1 MRFAILAAVLCLAAL
16 PVRAQLESVVSFR
29 APAFPLVAHDPY
41 FSVWSQ
47 ADRLTDT
54 WPTHWTGATMAL
66 CGMARIDGNVYR
78 FAGAPVHDIAAMEQ
92 TGVEVWPTRTVYRFQ
107 QNGVEL
113 AVTFLSPLLPDDL
126 DLVSRPVT
134 YVMIEA
140 RAIDGKSH
148 EVSLYLDVSGEWAV
162 HKPDQEVVWS
172 RFRFGNLD
180 AMRIGTDAQPVL
192 ARAGDDRRIDW
203 GYLYLATPSAGGQT
217 SVMAPDTAARTGF
230 IKRGALP
237 ANDDQKMPR
246 PANQAWPVLAVQFDL
261 GVVTDQPATRRVLL
275 AYDDLY
281 AIELFGRKLK
291 PYWQRDGLE
300 IGALLPAADDQFAD
314 LDARC
319 REFDR
324 TLLEE
329 LRRVGGGR
337 YAAIC
342 SLAYRTALAGQKL
355 AAGFDGAP
363 LMFPKENHSNGC
375 IATVDVIYPAAPI
388 FLYFNTAMLKAQ
400 LKPVLDYAASARW
413 PWPFAPHDL
422 GAYPL
427 ANGQV
432 YGGGEKTEENQMP
445 VEESANMLLMLA
457 AIGKIDGNAD
467 FAAAWWPAIMKWA
480 EYLREKGLDPEN
492 QLCTDDFAGHLAH
505 NANLSI
511 KAILALGS
519 YGILCEMTGRAGD
532 AQTYRALAAEM
543 AQQWL
548 KMADD
553 GDHYRL
559 AFDKPGTWS
568 QKYNLVW
575 DKMLGLNLFPAEV
588 ARKEVAH
595 YLRVQNKYGL
605 PLDNR
610 KDYTKLDW
618 LFWSATLAEKRD
630 GFEAIIAPAY
640 AFVIET
646 PDRVPLTDW
655 YDTKTAQRVGFT
667 GRPVIGG
674 LFIKA
679 LAEKM
684 IGAPP
689 VQP

>member
-1 MRFAILAAVLCLAAL
+1 MRIAFLAALVFLAAL
-16 PVRAQLESVVSFR
+16 PVRAQLSPVVSFR

-66 CGMARIDGNVYR
+66 CGMARIDGNVHR
-78 FAGAPVHDIAAMEQ
+78 FAGERVTDVNSMEQ

-107 QNGVEL
+107 QDGVEL
-113 AVTFLSPLLPDDL
+113 TVTFLTPLLPDDL
-126 DLVSRPVT
+126 DLVARPIT
-134 YVMIEA
+134 YVTFEA

-148 EVSLYLDVSGEWAV
+148 EVSLYLDATGEWAV
-162 HKPDQEVVWS
+162 NKADQEVVWS
-172 RFRFGNLD
+172 RFRFGGLD
-180 AMRIGTDAQPVL
+180 AMRIGTEAQPVL

-203 GYLYLATPSAGGQT
+203 GYLYLSAPRVEGQT
-217 SVMAPDTAARTGF
+217 TVMAPDSVARNGF
-230 IKRGALP
+230 VKRGALP
-237 ANDDQKMPR
+237 AKDDEKMPR
-246 PANQAWPVLAVQFDL
+246 PANQAWPVLAVQYDL
-261 GVVTDQPATRRVLL
+261 GAVSEQPVARRILL

-281 AIELFGRKLK
+281 SIELFERQLR
-291 PYWQRDGLE
+291 PYWQRNGLE
-300 IGALLPAADDQFAD
+300 FGALLVAADEQYAD

-324 TLLEE
+324 NLIEE
-329 LRRVGGGR
+329 LRRIGGDQH
-337 YAAIC
+337 AALC
-342 SLAYRTALAGQKL
+342 SLAYRTALAAQKL
-355 AAGFDGAP
+355 AVDFDGAP
-363 LMFPKENHSNGC
+363 LMFSKENHSNGC

-388 FLYFNTAMLKAQ
+388 FLYFNTALLKAQ

-422 GAYPL
+422 GTYPL
-427 ANGQV
+427 ANGQR

-445 VEESANMLLMLA
+445 VEESANMLLLLA
-457 AIGKIDGNAD
+457 AIAKIDANAD
-467 FAAAWWPAIMKWA
+467 FAAAWWPTLTKWA

-511 KAILALGS
+511 KAILALGG
-519 YGILCEMTGRAGD
+519 YGILCEMTGRADEGQ
-532 AQTYRALAAEM
+532 AYRATAAEM
-543 AQQWL
+543 AQQWI

-575 DKMLGLNLFPAEV
+575 DKMLGLNFFPADV

-618 LFWSATLAEKRD
+618 LFWSATLAEKRED
-630 GFEAIIAPAY
+630 FEAIIAPAY

-655 YDTKTAQRVGFT
+655 YDTKTAKRVGFT

-684 IGAPP
+684 AGAP
-689 VQP
+689 

>member
-1 MRFAILAAVLCLAAL
+1 MRIVILVALMFLAAL
-16 PVRAQLESVVSFR
+16 PVPAQLSSVVSFR

-47 ADRLTDT
+47 ADRLTDA
-54 WPTHWTGATMAL
+54 WPTHWTGKTMAL
-66 CGMARIDGNVYR
+66 CGMVRIDGAVYR
-78 FAGAPVHDIAAMEQ
+78 FAGKYDADTKAMEQ
-92 TGVEVWPTRTVYRFQ
+92 TGVEVWPTRTVYHFEQ
-107 QNGVEL
+107 DGVAL
-113 AVTFLSPLLPDDL
+113 MVTFLSPMLPEDL

-134 YVMIEA
+134 YVTLEA

-148 EVSLYLDVSGEWAV
+148 EVSLYFDASGEWAV
-162 HKPDQEVVWS
+162 NKPEQEVVWS
-172 RFRFGNLD
+172 RIRFGELD
-180 AMRIGTDAQPVL
+180 AMRIGTQEQAVL

-203 GYLYLATPSAGGQT
+203 GYFYLSAPRVEGQ
-217 SVMAPDTAARTGF
+217 SSAMVPDTVARGGF
-230 IKRGALP
+230 VKRGALP
-237 ANDDQKMPR
+237 AKDDDKMPR
-246 PANQAWPVLAVQFDL
+246 PADQAWPVLAMQYDL
-261 GVVTDQPATRRVLL
+261 GAVADAPVARRVLL

-281 AIELFGRKLK
+281 SIELLGRRLR
-291 PYWQRDGLE
+291 PYWQRTGID
-300 IGALLPAADDQFAD
+300 IGTLLITADEQYAD

-324 TLLEE
+324 DLIEE
-329 LRRVGGGR
+329 LRRVGGDR
-337 YAAIC
+337 HAAIC
-342 SLAYRTALAGQKL
+342 SLAYRTALAAQKI
-355 AAGFDGAP
+355 AADSDGTP
-363 LMFPKENHSNGC
+363 LMFSKENHSNGC
-375 IATVDVIYPAAPI
+375 IATVDVIYPASPI

-422 GAYPL
+422 GTYPL

-432 YGGGEKTEENQMP
+432 YGGGEKTEDNQMP

-457 AIGKIDGNAD
+457 AIAKIDGDAD
-467 FAAAWWPAIMKWA
+467 FAAAWWPTLTKWA

-511 KAILALGS
+511 KAILALGG
-519 YGILCEMTGRAGD
+519 YGILCEMTGRADDGH
-532 AQTYRALAAEM
+532 AYRAMAAKM
-543 AQQWL
+543 TQQWL
-548 KMADD
+548 TMADD

-575 DKMLGLNLFPAEV
+575 DKMLGLNLFPADV

-595 YLRVQNKYGL
+595 YLRVQNQYGL

-610 KDYTKLDW
+610 KDYSKLDW
-618 LFWSATLAEKRD
+618 LFWSATLAEKRED
-630 GFEAIIAPAY
+630 FEAIVAPAY

-655 YDTKTAQRVGFT
+655 YDTKTAKRVGFT

-684 IGAPP
+684 AEAP
-689 VQP
+689 